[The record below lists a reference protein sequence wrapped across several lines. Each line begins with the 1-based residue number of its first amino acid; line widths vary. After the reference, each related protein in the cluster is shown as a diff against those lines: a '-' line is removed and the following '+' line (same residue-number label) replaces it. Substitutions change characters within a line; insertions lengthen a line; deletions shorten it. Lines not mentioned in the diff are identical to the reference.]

1 MGRRILISVT
11 ACALF
16 LFLGVAG
23 LAQES
28 AVKGN
33 LGGVV
38 VDSSGAVVPG
48 AQVTLTGPTGTLT
61 TPTDSEGN
69 FLFVRLNPGT
79 YNVKVEQKGFKT
91 ATAKDVQV
99 TIGTRSNVRLRM
111 EPGEVSETV
120 EVT

>member
-1 MGRRILISVT
+1 MLKKIVSNVI

-16 LFLGVAG
+16 LFFGVAG

-38 VDSSGAVVPG
+38 VDASGAVVTG
-48 AQVTLTGPTGTLT
+48 AQVTLTGATGSLT

-69 FLFVRLNPGT
+69 FLFVRLAPGS
-79 YNVKVEQKGFKT
+79 YSVKVEQRGFKT
-91 ATAKDVQV
+91 ADVKNVQV
-99 TIGTRSNVRLRM
+99 AVGTKANVRVRL

-120 EVT
+120 EV

>member
-23 LAQES
+23 MAQES

-38 VDSSGAVVPG
+38 VDPTGAVVPG
-48 AQVTLTGPTGTLT
+48 AKVTLTGPTGNETVT
-61 TPTDSEGN
+61 SDGEGN
-69 FLFVRLNPGT
+69 FLFTRLNPGI
-79 YNVKVEQKGFKT
+79 YNVKVEKQGFK
-91 ATAKDVQV
+91 ATDAKGIEVA
-99 TIGTRSNVRLRM
+99 IG
-111 EPGEVSETV
+111 
-120 EVT
+120 